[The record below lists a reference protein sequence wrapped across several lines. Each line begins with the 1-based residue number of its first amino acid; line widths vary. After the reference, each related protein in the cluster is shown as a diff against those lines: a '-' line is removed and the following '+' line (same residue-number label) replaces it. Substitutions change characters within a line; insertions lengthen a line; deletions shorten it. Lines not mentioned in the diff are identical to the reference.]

1 LLLGVIYDGLHDLH
15 IVDAIDGIVS
25 SLPLLPSTSD
35 CQDVQTSLVSISST
49 DAYTLRQLVLNF
61 KNAGIDILVG
71 PDNPEIGAIIQGLCE
86 ELSMVYVYSY
96 TKMSWKNN
104 EFSFGL
110 FPSEQY
116 MKQIDVLLN
125 DWQWRSFAVIIE
137 DNQSVDHLLPILNR
151 RSSSPIVIRVR
162 MADPDGMMDAAREV
176 KSYCGN
182 AMCWNSTN
190 KAVIMMNS
198 VSTIKFLEAS
208 LKLGMISRR
217 NWFLATS
224 LDNVI
229 DHLQSFHHNSF
240 RLSLPALETQ
250 FEWIRSTTTPTYE
263 IYDRLY
269 KAWKKK
275 YSDVQHTK
283 LSYSLAADSVILAC
297 YIHTRTNMT
306 SQPKGEEPSE
316 MFFRG
321 LSGPVRFMGGEQRT
335 DASVPIYELGT
346 HGESLKIG
354 TYTIERGSSTLSAH
368 TNDMPGSHA
377 FESLHEQQ
385 RKVLKVTT
393 IAERPYVMEKTLPDG
408 TIEGYEGFCIDL
420 LDKLALHLGF
430 EYELNIVRDAKYGRP
445 KANSTEWDGMI
456 GEILNG
462 NADIAVAPITV
473 TARRLEVVDFTDPFL
488 QLGISMLMR
497 TPDKKAT
504 ASITSFMWP
513 LSPRVWMFSA
523 IGTFLT
529 AFVITL
535 IAVLSPRESP
545 EQFNIKNSFWYL
557 MCILLRAGSG
567 FNCQSSASRIASS
580 VWWTFSLVLI
590 AQYTANFAAVL
601 TVDRKSMPF
610 NSFEEL
616 GNQTEYSFGS
626 IYGGS
631 TMQFFQYSRLET
643 FKRIWERMENA
654 TPSSFVE
661 SNDQGVERVYVFLME
676 SASLEYEVTQNCNL
690 TRVGNIVLGSNGYS
704 IALPKGM
711 SRSRWREKLTRQI
724 LDFNEKGIM
733 MMLKNNW
740 WKSSEQTEEC
750 QSAQSTGGEEGSGGA
765 LGFENTLGLFVLLG
779 AGLALSMIVALIEK
793 GAFTLSVLRKEGRV
807 TPVLR

>member
-1 LLLGVIYDGLHDLH
+1 GVLYDNEYESH
-15 IVDAIDGIVS
+15 IVDAIEGIVA
-25 SLPLLPSTSD
+25 SLPLLPSTSE
-35 CQDVQTSLVSISST
+35 CQDVQTSLVSISAS
-49 DAYTLRQLVLNF
+49 DAYSLRQHVMNF
-61 KNAGIDILVG
+61 KRADIQVVIG
-71 PDNPEIGAIIQGLCE
+71 PGDPELGMIVNELCE
-86 ELSMVYVYSY
+86 ELGLVYIYSY
-96 TKMSWKNN
+96 LKMGWFEKRR
-104 EFSFGL
+104 SFGL
-110 FPSEQY
+110 FPSEGY
-116 MKQIDVLLN
+116 IKQIEVLLA
-125 DWQWRSFAVIIE
+125 DWQWKSFAIVVE
-137 DNQSVDHLLPILNR
+137 ENRDVDYLLPILNR
-151 RSSSPIVIRVR
+151 KSRLSSPVVIRAR
-162 MADPDGMMDAAREV
+162 IDDAQGMMRAAREV
-176 KSYCGN
+176 KSYCDN
-182 AMCWNSTN
+182 TMCWNGTN
-190 KAVIMMNS
+190 KALVMMSAENT
-198 VSTIKFLEAS
+198 VRFLEES
-208 LKLGMISRR
+208 LKLGMISRQ
-217 NWFLATS
+217 NWFIVTS
-224 LDNVI
+224 LDNVL
-229 DHLQSFHHNSF
+229 DHLDAFHHNSF

-250 FEWIRSTTTPTYE
+250 FEWSRSTTTPTHKIYE
-263 IYDRLY
+263 ELY
-269 KAWKKK
+269 ASWRRK
-275 YSDVQHTK
+275 YRDIRHTK
-283 LSYSLAADSVILAC
+283 LSYSLAADSALLAC
-297 YIHTRTNMT
+297 HLHTKTNMT
-306 SQPKGEEPSE
+306 RHGSDEQPEL
-316 MFFRG
+316 FFRG
-321 LSGPVRFMGGEQRT
+321 LSGPIRFMGSEQRV
-335 DASVPIYELGT
+335 DANIPMYELGT

-354 TYTIERGSSTLSAH
+354 TFSIERGSSTLSVH

-385 RKVLKVTT
+385 RKVVKVTT

-408 TIEGYEGFCIDL
+408 TVDGYEGFCIDL
-420 LDKLALHLGF
+420 LDKLSAHLGF
-430 EYELNIVRDAKYGRP
+430 EYELSIVRDAKYGSQ
-445 KANSTEWDGMI
+445 KGNSTEWDGMI
-456 GEILNG
+456 GELLSG

-497 TPDKKAT
+497 TPDNKAT

-513 LSPRVWMFSA
+513 LSPRVWMYSA
-523 IGTFLT
+523 IGTILT

-643 FKRIWERMENA
+643 FKRIWEGMENA

-661 SNDQGVERVYVFLME
+661 SNDQGVQRRYVFLME

-704 IALPKGM
+704 IALPKGNEC
-711 SRSRWREKLTRQI
+711 SRLRERLTRQI

-750 QSAQSTGGEEGSGGA
+750 ANGQKTAGEETNGGA
-765 LGFENTLGLFVLLG
+765 LGFENTLGLFVLLV
-779 AGLALSMIVALIEK
+779 AGLAISMIVALIEK
-793 GAFTLSVLRKEGRV
+793 AAFTLTVLRSEGRV

>member
-1 LLLGVIYDGLHDLH
+1 
-15 IVDAIDGIVS
+15 
-25 SLPLLPSTSD
+25 
-35 CQDVQTSLVSISST
+35 
-49 DAYTLRQLVLNF
+49 
-61 KNAGIDILVG
+61 
-71 PDNPEIGAIIQGLCE
+71 
-86 ELSMVYVYSY
+86 
-96 TKMSWKNN
+96 
-104 EFSFGL
+104 
-110 FPSEQY
+110 
-116 MKQIDVLLN
+116 
-125 DWQWRSFAVIIE
+125 
-137 DNQSVDHLLPILNR
+137 
-151 RSSSPIVIRVR
+151 
-162 MADPDGMMDAAREV
+162 
-176 KSYCGN
+176 
-182 AMCWNSTN
+182 
-190 KAVIMMNS
+190 
-198 VSTIKFLEAS
+198 
-208 LKLGMISRR
+208 
-217 NWFLATS
+217 
-224 LDNVI
+224 
-229 DHLQSFHHNSF
+229 
-240 RLSLPALETQ
+240 
-250 FEWIRSTTTPTYE
+250 
-263 IYDRLY
+263 
-269 KAWKKK
+269 
-275 YSDVQHTK
+275 
-283 LSYSLAADSVILAC
+283 
-297 YIHTRTNMT
+297 
-306 SQPKGEEPSE
+306 
-316 MFFRG
+316 
-321 LSGPVRFMGGEQRT
+321 
-335 DASVPIYELGT
+335 
-346 HGESLKIG
+346 
-354 TYTIERGSSTLSAH
+354 
-368 TNDMPGSHA
+368 MPGSHA

-711 SRSRWREKLTRQI
+711 KGSRWREKLTRQI

-765 LGFENTLGLFVLLG
+765 LDSRI
-779 AGLALSMIVALIEK
+779 LSDCSSYSGQDWLC
-793 GAFTLSVLRKEGRV
+793 L
-807 TPVLR
+807 